1 MDLII
6 GQLGYFAIG
15 AMYSLGLTFVS
26 MSIAISVG
34 LLATAGRM
42 ANNLI
47 LRGVSA
53 IFIDVSRGMPF
64 LVLLIWAYY
73 GLAILLDISLTP
85 LSAGISCLSIKYA
98 GRLAEIFR
106 SGFQAIEKG
115 QAEAALSVGFSKLQT
130 YRRIILPQVVPI
142 VIPPLMNEVVGMIQD
157 SAVVSLLGIWELMR
171 RGNSVA
177 NSSLKPFEIYS
188 TIAVIYLI
196 MTISISQ
203 LNERIIERK
212 LASRYR

>member
-1 MDLII
+1 
-6 GQLGYFAIG
+6 
-15 AMYSLGLTFVS
+15 
-26 MSIAISVG
+26 
-34 LLATAGRM
+34 
-42 ANNLI
+42 
-47 LRGVSA
+47 
-53 IFIDVSRGMPF
+53 MPF

-115 QAEAALSVGFSKLQT
+115 QAEAAFSVGFSNLQT

-142 VIPPLMNEVVGMIQD
+142 VIPPLINEVVGMIQD

-177 NSSLKPFEIYS
+177 NASLKPFEIYT

-203 LNERIIERK
+203 LNERVIERK
-212 LASRYR
+212 LASRHH

>member
-26 MSIAISVG
+26 MSIAISIG

-42 ANNLI
+42 ANNFI

-53 IFIDVSRGMPF
+53 FFIDVSRGMPF

-130 YRRIILPQVVPI
+130 YRRIISPQVVHI
-142 VIPPLMNEVVGMIQD
+142 VIPPLINEIVGMIQD

-203 LNERIIERK
+203 FNERVIERK
-212 LASRYR
+212 LASRYQ

>member
-1 MDLII
+1 MDLIV

-26 MSIAISVG
+26 MSIAISIG
-34 LLATAGRM
+34 LLATAGCM
-42 ANNLI
+42 ANNFI
-47 LRGVSA
+47 LRGVSVF
-53 IFIDVSRGMPF
+53 FIDVSRGMPF
-64 LVLLIWAYY
+64 LVLLIWVYY

-85 LSAGISCLSIKYA
+85 LSAGISCLSFKYA

-115 QAEAALSVGFSKLQT
+115 QAEAALSVGLSKLQT
-130 YRRIILPQVVPI
+130 YRRIISPQVVHI
-142 VIPPLMNEVVGMIQD
+142 VLPMLINEIVGMIQD
-157 SAVVSLLGIWELMR
+157 SAVVSILGIWELMR

-177 NSSLKPFEIYS
+177 NSSLMPFEIYS

-203 LNERIIERK
+203 FNERVIERK
-212 LASRYR
+212 LNSRYQ

>member
-1 MDLII
+1 MDLIV

-26 MSIAISVG
+26 MSIAISIG
-34 LLATAGRM
+34 LLATAGCM
-42 ANNLI
+42 ANNFI
-47 LRGVSA
+47 LRGVSVF
-53 IFIDVSRGMPF
+53 FIDVSRGMPF
-64 LVLLIWAYY
+64 LVLLIWVYY

-115 QAEAALSVGFSKLQT
+115 QAEAALSVGLSKLQT
-130 YRRIILPQVVPI
+130 YRRIISPQVVHI
-142 VIPPLMNEVVGMIQD
+142 VLPLLINEIVGMIQD
-157 SAVVSLLGIWELMR
+157 SAVVSILGIWELMR

-203 LNERIIERK
+203 FNERVIEKK
-212 LASRYR
+212 LNSRYQ